1 MAAEDSGPESR
12 EADTRVALVVVSHS
26 RALALAA
33 VELASQMVA
42 KQPPL
47 FEVAAGTEDGGL
59 GTDSMAIAEA
69 ITRADTA
76 NQGGGVLVLMDL
88 GSAVMSSQLAL
99 ELLDP
104 APAGEVVLSRAPL
117 VEGLVGAAVQAA
129 SRSPLARVEKEA
141 VRATTMKT
149 IQLGPADES

>member
-1 MAAEDSGPESR
+1 MAAVGSGEASS

-26 RALALAA
+26 LALAEAA

-42 KQPPL
+42 KKPPL
-47 FEVAAGTEDGGL
+47 FEVAAGIDDGL

-76 NQGGGVLVLMDL
+76 NAGGGVLVLMDL
-88 GSAVMSSQLAL
+88 GSAVMSSQMAL

-104 APAGEVVLSRAPL
+104 APAGEVFLSRAPL

-129 SRSPLARVEKEA
+129 SGSPLGRVEKEA

-149 IQLGPADES
+149 IQLGSPDES